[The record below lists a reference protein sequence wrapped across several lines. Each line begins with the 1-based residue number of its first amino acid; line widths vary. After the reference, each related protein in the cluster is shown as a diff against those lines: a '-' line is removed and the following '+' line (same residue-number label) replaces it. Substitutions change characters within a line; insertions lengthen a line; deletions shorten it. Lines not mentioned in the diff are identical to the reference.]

1 MRRKF
6 YSFATVSALLA
17 LMFLRSQ
24 VALADAATAPAGRAY
39 QTLVRSLLA
48 NAQQMVREP
57 GLTWYAADV
66 AAALAEVGEVDAAE
80 AVFGLVPLT
89 DRFGNVRLRQ
99 LATGYAR
106 NGDPART
113 RQTISRIRDA
123 EKGYADQRRLA
134 WLHAGQAF
142 AAAKRT
148 DAAREALLEAAAAEG
163 DDERAYA
170 RGMFLAEVAE
180 AQRGNGDVAE
190 AAATFARAV
199 RVAAADQ
206 DVSLRHIGLKEIA
219 VRQAKI
225 GLLDDALDTASHIDV
240 RQDREHAWRM
250 IAESLAASGQ
260 MDDARQL
267 LEKID
272 RPWTAMATAVAL
284 SDAYV
289 RAGRLPDATK
299 MLDRAEAALQREP
312 AANTAMAIRLA
323 EAHATAGNRD
333 AAAAWLRRAAG
344 QTEATTKPAGGPG
357 PFAVLKQIETA
368 PGASARQGGFRSI
381 GQAQARLGLVEEA
394 RKSFEHAMRAAQG
407 HQPGV
412 WQYTVVWNVAKSQ
425 AEVGLPDDAIRTM
438 DTLPEENQDWLVYVD
453 IASSMARAGRLDE
466 ALQLVHAR
474 GGGAGGMWYVA
485 EALLKADDLNNALR
499 VALQGSGGSHFALRK
514 IAQRYAL
521 AGDVGP
527 VLDALKD
534 VTGNDKRM
542 PLLIGLVDGLLE
554 RSRGGT

>member
-1 MRRKF
+1 MRRKV
-6 YSFATVSALLA
+6 YSFETALALLA
-17 LMFLRSQ
+17 LVFLRSQ
-24 VALADAATAPAGRAY
+24 VALADSATAPAGRAD

-48 NAQQMVREP
+48 DAQQMVLEP

-66 AAALAEVGEVDAAE
+66 AAALAEVGDVDAAE

-89 DRFGNVRLRQ
+89 DRFGDVRLRQ

-106 NGDPART
+106 NGDFART
-113 RQTISRIRDA
+113 RQTIARIRDA
-123 EKGYADQRRLA
+123 EKGYADQRELA
-134 WLHAGQAF
+134 WLHAGRAF

-148 DAAREALLEAAAAEG
+148 DAAREALREAAAAVDDGEG
-163 DDERAYA
+163 AYH
-170 RGMFLAEVAE
+170 RGVFLAEVAE

-219 VRQAKI
+219 IRQVKL
-225 GLLDDALDTASHIDV
+225 GLLNDALDTAKRIDV

-250 IAESLAASGQ
+250 IAETLAASGRL
-260 MDDARQL
+260 DEARRL

-289 RAGRLPDATK
+289 RSGRLPDAAE
-299 MLDRAEAALQREP
+299 MLERAEAALQGEP

-323 EAHATAGNRD
+323 EAHATAGNRN

-344 QTEATTKPAGGPG
+344 QTEATTQPAGGPG
-357 PFAVLKQIETA
+357 TFAGLKQIETV
-368 PGASARQGGFRSI
+368 PGASARQLEFRTI
-381 GQAQARLGLVEEA
+381 GVAQARLGLVEDA
-394 RKSFEHAMRAAQG
+394 RKSFEQARLAAQG
-407 HQPGV
+407 HQPGI
-412 WQYTVVWNVAKSQ
+412 WQYTVVWVVAKSQ
-425 AEVGLPDDAIRTM
+425 AEAGLPDDAMRTM
-438 DTLPEENQDWLVYVD
+438 ERLPEENQDWLVYVD

-466 ALQLVHAR
+466 ALQLVQAR
-474 GGGAGGMWYVA
+474 GGGAGGMSYVA
-485 EALLKADDLNNALR
+485 DALLKAGDLKNALR
-499 VALQGSGGSHFALRK
+499 VALQGSGSHFVLRS
-514 IAQRYAL
+514 IAQRHAL
-521 AGDVGP
+521 AGDARP

-534 VTGNDKRM
+534 VTGNDKRL

-554 RSRGGT
+554 RSREGI